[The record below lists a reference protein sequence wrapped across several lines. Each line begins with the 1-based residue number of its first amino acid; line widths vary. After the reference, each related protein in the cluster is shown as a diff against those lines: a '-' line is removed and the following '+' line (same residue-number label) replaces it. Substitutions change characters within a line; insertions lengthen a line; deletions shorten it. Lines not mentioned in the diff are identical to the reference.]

1 MNEKSKSSDLFL
13 VILGAI
19 GALLLILTPYQV
31 PSPRLYPF
39 YKGPRI
45 FPILSLSL
53 MILASLP
60 ATVRLIRG
68 RSGTSWRVDGCGMPV
83 KAALFLA
90 VSVLFMFAISWIG
103 LEISCLLYLAGSLYW
118 LGHRSPARFLGIS
131 IIYTAVL
138 VIIFKYILGLYL
150 PEPLLLK
157 LFQ

>member
-1 MNEKSKSSDLFL
+1 MDEKSKSSDLFL
-13 VILGAI
+13 VILGAV

-53 MILASLP
+53 VILASLP

-68 RSGTSWRVDGCGMPV
+68 RSGTSWRVDGYGMPV
-83 KAALFLA
+83 RAALFLA
-90 VSVLFMFAISWIG
+90 VSVLLMFAISWIG
-103 LEISCLLYLAGSLYW
+103 LEISCFFYLAGCLYW

-138 VIIFKYILGLYL
+138 VIIFKYVLGLYL

>member
-1 MNEKSKSSDLFL
+1 MDEKNKSSDLFIL
-13 VILGAI
+13 ILGAL
-19 GALLLILTPYQV
+19 GAILLIVTPYQV

-53 MILASLP
+53 VVLASLP
-60 ATVRLIRG
+60 ATFRLLRG
-68 RSGTSWRVDGCGMPV
+68 RSGKTWRVDGYGMPV

-90 VSVLFMFAISWIG
+90 VSVLFMFAITWVG
-103 LEISCLLYLAGSLYW
+103 LELSCFLYLAGCLYW
-118 LGHRSPARFLGIS
+118 LGHRSPVRYLGIS
-131 IIYTAVL
+131 VIYTAVL
-138 VIIFKYILGLYL
+138 VILFKVVLGLYL

>member
-1 MNEKSKSSDLFL
+1 MDEKSKSSDLFL
-13 VILGAI
+13 VILGAV

-53 MILASLP
+53 VILASLP

-68 RSGTSWRVDGCGMPV
+68 RSGTSWRVDGYGMPV
-83 KAALFLA
+83 KAALFLV
-90 VSVLFMFAISWIG
+90 VSVLLMFAISWIG
-103 LEISCLLYLAGSLYW
+103 LEISCFFYLAGCLYW

-138 VIIFKYILGLYL
+138 VIIFKYVLGLYL

>member
-1 MNEKSKSSDLFL
+1 MDEKSKSSDLFL
-13 VILGAI
+13 VILGAV

-53 MILASLP
+53 VILASLP

-68 RSGTSWRVDGCGMPV
+68 RSGTSWRVDGYGMPV

-90 VSVLFMFAISWIG
+90 VSVLLMFAISWIG
-103 LEISCLLYLAGSLYW
+103 LEISCFFYLAGCLYW

-138 VIIFKYILGLYL
+138 VIIFKYVLGLYL

>member
-1 MNEKSKSSDLFL
+1 MDEKSKSSDLFL
-13 VILGAI
+13 VILGAV

-53 MILASLP
+53 VILASLP

-68 RSGTSWRVDGCGMPV
+68 RSGTSWRVDGYGMPV

-90 VSVLFMFAISWIG
+90 VSLLLMFAISWIG
-103 LEISCLLYLAGSLYW
+103 LEISCFFYLAGCLYW

-138 VIIFKYILGLYL
+138 VIIFKYVLGLYL

>member
-1 MNEKSKSSDLFL
+1 MDEKSKSSDLFL
-13 VILGAI
+13 VILGAV

-53 MILASLP
+53 VILASLP

-68 RSGTSWRVDGCGMPV
+68 RSGTSWRVDGYGMPV

-90 VSVLFMFAISWIG
+90 VSVLLMFAISWIG
-103 LEISCLLYLAGSLYW
+103 LEISCFFYLAGCLYW
-118 LGHRSPARFLGIS
+118 LGHRSPARFLGIP

-138 VIIFKYILGLYL
+138 VIIFKYVLGLYL

>member
-68 RSGTSWRVDGCGMPV
+68 RSGTSWRVDGYGMPV

-103 LEISCLLYLAGSLYW
+103 LEISCFLYLAGCLYW
-118 LGHRSPARFLGIS
+118 LGHRSPAHFLGIS

-150 PEPLLLK
+150 PEPLVLK

>member
-1 MNEKSKSSDLFL
+1 MNEKSKSCDLFL

-68 RSGTSWRVDGCGMPV
+68 RSGTSWRVDGYGMPV

-103 LEISCLLYLAGSLYW
+103 LEISCFLYLAGCLYW
-118 LGHRSPARFLGIS
+118 LGHRSPTRFLGIS

-150 PEPLLLK
+150 PEPLVLK

>member
-1 MNEKSKSSDLFL
+1 MDEKSKSSDLFL
-13 VILGAI
+13 VILGAV

-53 MILASLP
+53 VILASLP

-68 RSGTSWRVDGCGMPV
+68 RSGTSWRVDGYGMPV

-90 VSVLFMFAISWIG
+90 VSVLLMFAISWIG
-103 LEISCLLYLAGSLYW
+103 LEISCFFYLAGCLYW

-138 VIIFKYILGLYL
+138 VIIFKYVLGLYL

-157 LFQ
+157 LIQ

>member
-1 MNEKSKSSDLFL
+1 MDEKSKSSDLFL
-13 VILGAI
+13 VILGAV

-53 MILASLP
+53 VILASLP

-68 RSGTSWRVDGCGMPV
+68 RSGTSWRVDGYGMPV

-90 VSVLFMFAISWIG
+90 GSVLFMFAISWIG
-103 LEISCLLYLAGSLYW
+103 LEISCFFYLAGCLYW

-138 VIIFKYILGLYL
+138 VIIFKYVLGLYL